1 MVDPTPLT
9 LHRVYGC
16 YCVDFLFPSF
26 IFSQVH
32 HHHQW
37 QTQNPPLSTPPTTTK
52 QNKTKQNKNLI
63 ISYAHKKK
71 NFPIINTTT
80 NYINP
85 PPSQPKLQT
94 ITTNIENPN
103 TPTKNIQIGDPK
115 LPTQTHKHTHKK
127 KNPKP
132 KPKPNPRIL
141 RSKTKIMKMRSG
153 FLFLVYI
160 YVWMNWWVGLKKKE
174 RKKKKKRKKDK
185 ASVEDQNF
193 TRKLI
198 PWKVRKDH
206 RS

>member
-9 LHRVYGC
+9 LHRGYGC
-16 YCVDFLFPSF
+16 YCIDFLFPYF

-52 QNKTKQNKNLI
+52 QNKTKQNKTKQNKTKNLI

-103 TPTKNIQIGDPK
+103 IPTKNIQIGDPK
-115 LPTQTHKHTHKK
+115 LPTQTHKHTHTKK
-127 KNPKP
+127 PKTKTKTKPKNP
-132 KPKPNPRIL
+132 
-141 RSKTKIMKMRSG
+141 
-153 FLFLVYI
+153 
-160 YVWMNWWVGLKKKE
+160 
-174 RKKKKKRKKDK
+174 
-185 ASVEDQNF
+185 
-193 TRKLI
+193 
-198 PWKVRKDH
+198 
-206 RS
+206 